1 MTIYKNKNKNKKRKN
16 PKVYGKMV
24 ALVKYELPVGRREI
38 FPTML
43 PLPPKQRAHNQQA
56 HGICCCFLVRKE

>member
-1 MTIYKNKNKNKKRKN
+1 MA
-16 PKVYGKMV
+16 